1 MGVWMIDKQ
10 KLKEEH
16 LHKTLHADLDL
27 ESMLEELVKL
37 CSMAFV
43 AIDKKCLTYS
53 LIFYKLRYS

>member
-1 MGVWMIDKQ
+1 MIDKQ

-16 LHKTLHADLDL
+16 LNKTLHADLDL

>member
-1 MGVWMIDKQ
+1 MIDTQ

-16 LHKTLHADLDL
+16 LNKTLHADLDL
-27 ESMLEELVKL
+27 VSSLEELVKL

-43 AIDKKCLTYS
+43 AIDKKCLKYS